1 MIMKNLLFLFLFLPF
16 LGSSQPEF
24 SFDLYFEDALGN
36 RDTITL
42 GYDPQATDGIDEFL
56 AEENINN
63 QQWDNNFEVRVLQK
77 NSFEL
82 ASLNQNIISPHIQFK
97 KQIVSKTCD
106 YNFPISLCIKSEN
119 FPITVYWDSSIF
131 LENECTNGSMISTYP
146 FFQCDDIG
154 LFDSFMG
161 YVPDYSEYCS
171 NMIVLENDGSD
182 YIQKLNSEVGLL
194 SFLWLTF
201 ANKNNI
207 QNYIW
212 PGCPG
217 WLAVNELNKSQKI
230 KISPNPVNSNSTL
243 HISNGENYFLYNVHG
258 NLLENGIIENNTLDL
273 KNRPSGVYFL
283 QIENKGTLYTTK
295 LIIL

>member
-1 MIMKNLLFLFLFLPF
+1 MPF
-16 LGSSQPEF
+16 AFIAQPEF

-42 GYDPQATDGIDEFL
+42 GYDPQATDGIDQLFG
-56 AEENINN
+56 EESINN
-63 QQWDNNFEVRVLQK
+63 QPWDNDFEVRVLQK

-82 ASLNQNIISPHIQFK
+82 ASLNQNIISPYIQFK

-106 YNFPISLCIKSEN
+106 YNFPISVCIKSEN
-119 FPITVYWDSSIF
+119 FPITVYWNSSIF
-131 LENECTNGSMISTYP
+131 LENECINGSMISTYP

-171 NMIVLENDGSD
+171 NMIILENDGSD
-182 YIQKLNSEVGLL
+182 HIQKLNSEVGLL

-217 WLAVNELNKSQKI
+217 WLAINEISKTFRI
-230 KISPNPVNSNSTL
+230 KMFPNPANNLVNIKTSDKMEEIIVVATEGQIVMRIFGLGKSEIEINTS
-243 HISNGENYFLYNVHG
+243 E
-258 NLLENGIIENNTLDL
+258 LENGLYFISVMTNYENYLTSITIN
-273 KNRPSGVYFL
+273 KN
-283 QIENKGTLYTTK
+283 
-295 LIIL
+295 